1 MTVIH
6 YFLRINGFLIFSVE
20 GIFCNLTVVLSEE
33 RSLYALINAAPGS
46 SVAVYVE
53 AEQNAAVAVIRIALD
68 SKAYSGYKSA
78 YIRRKVNIQIPFSS
92 SFSAT
97 FCEFS
102 STSGVVTAG
111 VVTPVEYFP
120 ARSA

>member
-1 MTVIH
+1 MTVVH

-20 GIFCNLTVVLSEE
+20 GVFCNLTVVLSEE

-68 SKAYSGYKSA
+68 SKAYSVISL
-78 YIRRKVNIQIPFSS
+78 P
-92 SFSAT
+92 T
-97 FCEFS
+97 
-102 STSGVVTAG
+102 
-111 VVTPVEYFP
+111 
-120 ARSA
+120 